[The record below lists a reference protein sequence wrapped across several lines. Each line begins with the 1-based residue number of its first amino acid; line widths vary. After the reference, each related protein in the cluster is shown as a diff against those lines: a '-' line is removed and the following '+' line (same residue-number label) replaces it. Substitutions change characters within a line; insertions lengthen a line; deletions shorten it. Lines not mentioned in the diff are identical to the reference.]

1 MATRILLVEDDPDVR
16 LALRLLLEDE
26 GYDVLEAVDGEQG
39 LLRASTNAPDVVLV
53 DLKLPGM
60 HGFEVVRQLRRTSA
74 VPILIVTA
82 QVDSHD
88 VVAGLEAGA
97 DDYVTNPFVPHELT
111 ARIRALLR
119 RTHGTVGAGEQD
131 RLEVGDLELRPREG
145 VVRKN
150 GVEVHLTKTEFRL
163 LCDLAE
169 HRGQVLSRDV
179 LLERVWG
186 YEYVGDTRLVDAHI
200 RRLRTKIED
209 DPAEPVLLLTVRG
222 LGYRLAGT

>member
-16 LALRLLLEDE
+16 LALRLLLEDD
-26 GYDVLEAVDGEQG
+26 GYDVIEAVDGEQG
-39 LLRASTNAPDVVLV
+39 LLRAATNAPDVVLV

-97 DDYVTNPFVPHELT
+97 DDYVTKPFVPHELT

-119 RTHGTVGAGEQD
+119 RTHGSAGVGEQD

-222 LGYRLAGT
+222 LGYRLAST

>member
-1 MATRILLVEDDPDVR
+1 
-16 LALRLLLEDE
+16 
-26 GYDVLEAVDGEQG
+26 
-39 LLRASTNAPDVVLV
+39 
-53 DLKLPGM
+53 
-60 HGFEVVRQLRRTSA
+60 
-74 VPILIVTA
+74 
-82 QVDSHD
+82 
-88 VVAGLEAGA
+88 VA
-97 DDYVTNPFVPHELT
+97 HELT

-119 RTHGTVGAGEQD
+119 RTQGSAVEND
-131 RLEVGDLELRPREG
+131 RIQIGDVELRPREG

-150 GVEVHLTKTEFRL
+150 GDDVHLTKTEFRL

-209 DPAEPVLLLTVRG
+209 DPAEPTLLLTVRG
-222 LGYRLAGT
+222 LGYRLATP

>member
-16 LALRLLLEDE
+16 LALRLLLEDD
-26 GYDVLEAVDGEQG
+26 GYDVIEAVDGEQG
-39 LLRASTNAPDVVLV
+39 LLRASTNVPDVVLV

-74 VPILIVTA
+74 VPILVVTA

-97 DDYVTNPFVPHELT
+97 DDYVTKPFVPHELT
-111 ARIRALLR
+111 ARIRAMLR
-119 RTHGTVGAGEQD
+119 RAQGTGVGEQD
-131 RLEVGDLELRPREG
+131 RIEVGDLELRPREG
-145 VVRKN
+145 IVRKR
-150 GVEVHLTKTEFRL
+150 GDEVHLTKTEFRL

-209 DPAEPVLLLTVRG
+209 DPAEPTLLLTVRG
-222 LGYRLAGT
+222 LGYRLAGP

>member
-16 LALRLLLEDE
+16 LALRLLLEDD
-26 GYDVLEAVDGEQG
+26 GYDVLEAIDGEQG
-39 LLRASTNAPDVVLV
+39 LLRAATHSPDIVLV

-60 HGFEVVRQLRRTSA
+60 HGFEVVRQLRRTSG
-74 VPILIVTA
+74 VPILVVTA

-97 DDYVTNPFVPHELT
+97 DDYVTKPFVPHELT

-119 RTHGTVGAGEQD
+119 RTHGSTVEND
-131 RLEVGDLELRPREG
+131 RIQIGDVELRPREG

-150 GVEVHLTKTEFRL
+150 GDDVHLTKTEFRL

-169 HRGQVLSRDV
+169 HRGQVLSRDI

-209 DPAEPVLLLTVRG
+209 DPAEPTLLLTVRG
-222 LGYRLAGT
+222 LGYRLATP